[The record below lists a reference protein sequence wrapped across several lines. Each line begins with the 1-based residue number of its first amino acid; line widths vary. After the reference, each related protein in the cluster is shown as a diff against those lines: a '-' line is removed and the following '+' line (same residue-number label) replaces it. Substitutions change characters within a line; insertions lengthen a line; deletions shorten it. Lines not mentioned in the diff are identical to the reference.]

1 MKHMN
6 RPTLGMI
13 FQPSRTLITALC
25 TAGLALT
32 ACTSADDASKS
43 NAVHATSRYFAK
55 CFSSSSSI
63 IIAL

>member
-1 MKHMN
+1 MN

-43 NAVHATSRYFAK
+43 NDVHAYFTLLREML
-55 CFSSSSSI
+55 F
-63 IIAL
+63 